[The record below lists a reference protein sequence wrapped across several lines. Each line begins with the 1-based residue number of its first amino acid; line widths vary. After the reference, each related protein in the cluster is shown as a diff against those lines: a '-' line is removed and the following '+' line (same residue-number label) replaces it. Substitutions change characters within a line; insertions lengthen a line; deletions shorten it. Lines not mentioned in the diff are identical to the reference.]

1 MESTT
6 IKIGGMTCGGCAGSV
21 AKVLKA
27 LPGIAAADVSLEDA
41 EARVEFDPAK
51 VDIAAMRA
59 AVEKAGFDAL

>member
-27 LPGIAAADVSLEDA
+27 LPGIAVADVSLEDA

-51 VDIAAMRA
+51 VDIATMRA